1 MSVPIAPDSVAVA
14 AATASRAENGSVQVT
29 PHTGEKREGT
39 DGYPLTTTGR
49 ERQRGRRGD
58 LRRVADQLSRREWD
72 ILVRLREHRFLTTKH
87 LVGLLFTDGHT
98 AASAPVIA
106 RRTLGRLRE
115 RRLLGT
121 LERRIGGVRAG
132 SSGLVYYLSE
142 RGHRLLAD
150 DAGRSV
156 RRRTTEPSTTFLAHT
171 LAIADVRLHLA
182 DAERTGGL
190 EVVLVAIETAAW
202 RRHLTPTGVLAT
214 LKPDLYIELAIPP
227 GSDELRTMFIEVDLG
242 TEHMPTLI
250 RKCHAYATYASS
262 GQADQ
267 DGGMPLVVW
276 SLSARTPE
284 QAERRRQQLREA
296 IARDT
301 RLDPAMFHIT
311 TPDTLTTTLLHDA
324 GQKGDAL

>member
-1 MSVPIAPDSVAVA
+1 MSAPIAPDSVAVTA
-14 AATASRAENGSVQVT
+14 AAASREPSELVQVGYRIT
-29 PHTGEKREGT
+29 ANPERT
-39 DGYPLTTTGR
+39 DGHPLTTT
-49 ERQRGRRGD
+49 RRHKPQTRTND
-58 LRRVADQLSRREWD
+58 LRHIAKQLSPREWE
-72 ILVRLREHRFLTTKH
+72 ILARLREHRFLTTKH
-87 LVGLLFTDGHT
+87 LIGLLFTDGHT

-171 LAIADVRLHLA
+171 LAIADTRLRLV

-202 RRHLTPTGVLAT
+202 RRHLTPTGALAT

-242 TEHMPTLI
+242 TEHLPTLI
-250 RKCHAYATYASS
+250 RKCHAYGTYAAS
-262 GQADQ
+262 GQADH

-284 QAERRRQQLREA
+284 RAERRREQLRDV
-296 IARDT
+296 IARDA

-311 TPDTLTTTLLHDA
+311 TPDTLTTVLLHRT